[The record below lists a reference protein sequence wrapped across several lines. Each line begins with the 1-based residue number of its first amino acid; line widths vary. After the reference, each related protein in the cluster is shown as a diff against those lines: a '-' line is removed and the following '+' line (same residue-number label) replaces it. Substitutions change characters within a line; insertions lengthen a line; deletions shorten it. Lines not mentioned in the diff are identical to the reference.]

1 MDRFNAGSSAA
12 HLTVVL
18 PSSAR
23 PQREPAGKHGS
34 ETRQAALDIVYIE
47 GFVGQT
53 VIGIDTSELHLPQPV
68 RLDLSIGVPAIRAC
82 QSDCIDDT
90 INYAAVREALLA
102 LLATHNVR
110 LLEALAERVA
120 QLLIADFGAHWVR
133 VKLCKP
139 AKFEDLTA
147 VGVIIERR
155 RDDSHADVVAP
166 DL

>member
-12 HLTVVL
+12 HLTVVF

-23 PQREPAGKHGS
+23 PQREPADVPQRND
-34 ETRQAALDIVYIE
+34 TRHPALDVVYIE
-47 GFVGQT
+47 GFVGHT

-82 QSDCIDDT
+82 QSDCIEDT

-110 LLEALAERVA
+110 LLEALAERIA
-120 QLLIADFGAHWVR
+120 QLLISEFGAHWVR

-139 AKFEDLTA
+139 AKFDDVTA
-147 VGVIIERR
+147 VGVVIERR
-155 RDDSHADVVAP
+155 RSDSGASGAP
-166 DL
+166 E